1 MDMLSTSIAAIFGS
15 PLGIAGFLCGV
26 VLLYL
31 VISRT
36 MKKRDEP

>member
-1 MDMLSTSIAAIFGS
+1 METLSNIFS
-15 PLGIAGFLCGV
+15 TPIGIAGFLCGA

-36 MKKRDEP
+36 MKKRDDQ

>member
-1 MDMLSTSIAAIFGS
+1 MDMLSNIFGT

-36 MKKRDEP
+36 LKRRNDQ

>member
-1 MDMLSTSIAAIFGS
+1 MDTLSTLTAAIFSS
-15 PLGIAGFLCGV
+15 PLSIAGFLCGV

-36 MKKRDEP
+36 LKRRNGS

>member
-1 MDMLSTSIAAIFGS
+1 MDTITNIFGT
-15 PLGIAGFLCGV
+15 PLGIAGFLCGA

-36 MKKRDEP
+36 LKKRDE